1 MRIIYSILGVMMMA
15 LSSHAFAGWQVSL
28 QNGNSSINVSNDVK
42 RSQVM
47 VYLVWTDL
55 NTEQFSSWKF
65 EQGWH
70 SELVPVFDE
79 PIDLPTF
86 DSYSIDF
93 EEKACPDEHQCL
105 LAYVAAPQDKNPTDM
120 EAWKA
125 ASLLPLSLAAAQERR
140 RGQVFFLPPGDN
152 NANRDNFGGETE
164 ALDDGVAE
172 SEGISADAEA
182 PTAPSTDKTTV
193 SGAAETE
200 KPDIF
205 KQIGDKILFA
215 NGQAQRF
222 QVIDISDF
230 STPSLT
236 GSVTLAGS
244 PRELYVLN
252 DYYVLLQTTYANNES
267 RTIFTVLQQND
278 DGTLT
283 EVPQTSSTLSG
294 GFIESRRRNDII
306 YTVTQ
311 DTVEI
316 TPTSNSIVA
325 ETEIAC
331 FDCFRQQQS
340 ILNINA
346 LRLTNA
352 GQLENVANAQVPG
365 YSPNVAIFT
374 NNLVIANH
382 NPEEDNW
389 SSTQIQVFDLSQD
402 NPLVALPTL
411 TVPGQIPSEFHL
423 SIQNEQLRVV
433 YGPENREAGST
444 LAIYDL
450 PEMNVVG
457 TVDKIAPGESLFATR
472 FVNNR
477 AFVVTFERTD
487 PLWVIDL
494 TNPAQP
500 TILGEL
506 EVPGWSEKMFFHDD
520 KLLAIGI
527 HDQPLEGEDFQ
538 WTSRVAISLF
548 DVKDPTKPSL
558 IKRLVPFEGE
568 ASSSYSDA
576 LYDERALLLNWE
588 DMLAALPIYSWE
600 TENRNHLQIVS
611 LADDTLTDAG
621 RLDSTVQIQR
631 STPIADDVLAAL
643 GDQALM
649 TLRWGVGQ
657 KTEVLGELELAIN
670 LGWLKLKDADLWAAA
685 RSNNGYHRFYRY
697 TTSDIETPA
706 ERWNLETGYD
716 GSATDGESVVF
727 YSHLYSNSLTVQLF
741 DLNSRQLNPVLELD
755 KPESTTTS
763 EEPDIE
769 PVDDIDEPAPPV
781 DDIVAKVAP
790 FAPDIWYSRS
800 QPMVHDGWFYLAEQ
814 RPMQSNTRRS
824 MPFVL
829 PENYSRQTQWM
840 LRGWNLNQKGKEAPI
855 RSIPGT
861 PLAITANGELITQ
874 EYTPE
879 GQRFNLLALTEDSA
893 NLLQT
898 RELACL
904 SNYSTQVMWADD
916 TLYMTCRSGEPY
928 FGPIIFEDEAVDSA
942 SSDGVAETAE
952 EPIQEPPELTTDVI
966 KLEVVGQQLV
976 DGGRWTL
983 DGFHSMQA
991 ASQDVVLLAA
1001 ENYYYGPYYGDVDI
1015 DLAEPALVQVRQA
1028 PAELPEEQTGC
1039 NIYQLLPEQEPVL
1052 LKHLETCYYGQQNW
1066 ALTSTQAW
1074 RAEGFA
1080 GIKEINW

>member
-1 MRIIYSILGVMMMA
+1 MRIIYSILGVMMMT
-15 LSSHAFAGWQVSL
+15 LSSHTFAGWQVSL
-28 QNGNSSINVSNDVK
+28 QNDDSGTSVPRLIVSNDVE
-42 RSQVM
+42 RRQVM
-47 VYLVWTDL
+47 VYLVWANL
-55 NTEQFSSWKF
+55 NTGQFSSWLF
-65 EQGWH
+65 DQGWH
-70 SELVPVFDE
+70 SELKPVFDD
-79 PIDLPTF
+79 PINLPTF
-86 DSYSIDF
+86 ESYNIDF
-93 EEKACPDEHQCL
+93 EDKACPDEDQCL
-105 LAYVAAPQDKNPTDM
+105 LAYVAAPPDKEPTDM

-140 RGQVFFLPPGDN
+140 RGQVFFLPPSNDNVARGDF
-152 NANRDNFGGETE
+152 DEE
-164 ALDDGVAE
+164 AVALDGVAQGVTTTTADTE
-172 SEGISADAEA
+172 AAPSAPSADKASGNGA
-182 PTAPSTDKTTV
+182 P
-193 SGAAETE
+193 AETE

-222 QVIDISDF
+222 QVIDISDT
-230 STPSLT
+230 SNPTLT
-236 GSVTLAGS
+236 GSVALEGN

-267 RTIFTVLQQND
+267 RTIFTVLQQNA

-306 YTVTQ
+306 YTITQ
-311 DTVEI
+311 DYVET
-316 TPTSNSIVA
+316 TPTSNGIVA

-331 FDCFRQQQS
+331 FDCFIPQTS
-340 ILNINA
+340 MLNINA
-346 LRLTNA
+346 LRLTEA
-352 GQLENVANAQVPG
+352 GQLEKVTEEQVLG

-374 NNLVIANH
+374 NHLVIANH
-382 NPEEDNW
+382 NPEEESW
-389 SSTQIQVFDLSQD
+389 LTTQIQAFDLSQD

-411 TVPGQIPSEFHL
+411 TVPGRVPSEFHL

-457 TVDKIAPGESLFATR
+457 TVDKIAPGEDLFATR
-472 FVNNR
+472 FENNR
-477 AFVVTFERTD
+477 AFVVTYERID

-506 EVPGWSEKMFFHDD
+506 KVPGWSEKMFFHDD
-520 KLLAIGI
+520 KLFAIGI

-538 WTSRVAISLF
+538 WASRVAISLF

-588 DMLAALPIYSWE
+588 DTLAALPIYSWE
-600 TENRNHLQIVS
+600 TKERNHLQIIS

-621 RLDSTVQIQR
+621 RLNSTVQIQR

-657 KTEVLGELELAIN
+657 QPEVLGELELAIN
-670 LGWLKLKDADLWAAA
+670 LNWLKLKEDDLWAAA
-685 RSNNGYHRFYRY
+685 RGNSGYHRFYRY
-697 TTSDIETPA
+697 TTADVETPA
-706 ERWNLETGYD
+706 ERWDLEVGNN
-716 GSATDGESVVF
+716 SLATDGESVVF
-727 YSHLYSNSLTVQLF
+727 YGNFYASPLTVQLF

-755 KPESTTTS
+755 KQETTTTAG
-763 EEPDIE
+763 EEPD
-769 PVDDIDEPAPPV
+769 PPA
-781 DDIVAKVAP
+781 DGDIVEKVEPFIAP
-790 FAPDIWYSRS
+790 VWYSRT
-800 QPMVHDGWFYLAEQ
+800 QPMVHDGFFYLSEQ
-814 RPMQSNTRRS
+814 RPVQSDTRRS
-824 MPFVL
+824 MPFVV
-829 PENYSRQTQWM
+829 PEHYSRQTQWM
-840 LRGWNLNQKGKEAPI
+840 LRGWDLNQNGKEAPM

-879 GQRFNLLALTEDSA
+879 GQRFNLLELTADSA

-904 SNYSTQVMWADD
+904 NYSAQVIWAENA
-916 TLYMTCRSGEPY
+916 LYMTCRNGQPY
-928 FGPIIFEDEAVDSA
+928 YPGPIILEDAVDSA
-942 SSDGVAETAE
+942 SSDDVAETAE
-952 EPIQEPPELTTDVI
+952 KAEQPVQEQPELTTDVI
-966 KLEVVGQQLV
+966 KLAVVEQQLV
-976 DGGRWTL
+976 DEGRWTL
-983 DGFHSMQA
+983 DGFHHIQA
-991 ASQDVVLLAA
+991 ASQDTVLLAA
-1001 ENYYYGPYYGDVDI
+1001 ESYYYGPYYTTVTMDM
-1015 DLAEPALVQVRQA
+1015 AEPALAGQA

-1039 NIYQLLPEQEPVL
+1039 NIYQFLPEQEPVL
-1052 LKHLETCYYGQQNW
+1052 LKHLETCYYGQHNW
-1066 ALTSTQAW
+1066 ALTSTKAW